1 MLIDF
6 QNLRVCLRRLHS
18 TFLPIVL
25 WAGVTLTVFPA
36 LGQGSLPERPDPAA
50 IAAHV
55 REALARDRVPGASVA
70 VIWENEVLLLDGF
83 GMDGDDQP
91 VTPRTGFRLGSMSKA
106 FTALAVMRAVE
117 GGVLSLDATVQ
128 SVLTDFT
135 LADPGAAAQI
145 TLRQLLAHT
154 SGIPRIAPRGAVD
167 APLAAH
173 VAALARA
180 KPAARP
186 GERHIYASPNYLVA
200 ARMLEVAEGRPFADI
215 LQSTVL
221 APLGLADTLVTAADG
236 HLAPGHRYWF
246 GFPFPA
252 DLPEGPGRLA
262 TASLI
267 SSAADLARFLRF
279 QLGDGAWE
287 NDRLLSASAMEEMH
301 RGTAQGDGFR
311 YAMGWREGQIGGM
324 RALHHGGILPD
335 FRGKMV
341 LLPEIGGAVVV
352 LTNASTMMP
361 LPAVPT
367 SHRLA
372 DEVAAHLAGEP
383 LASPTFPFGD
393 VILAVWAG
401 LGLLLAGQVATL
413 LRRRRAVARP
423 VVHLARAAI
432 DLGAAAA
439 LLFALPVLTGL
450 SWRELWTGGP
460 DMLIWTAAMALIAA
474 AAGLDGLRHGIG
486 HSSWAQKSVS
496 T

>member
-1 MLIDF
+1 MLIDV

-55 REALARDRVPGASVA
+55 RAALARDRVPGASVA

-154 SGIPRIAPRGAVD
+154 SGIPRTAPRGAVD

-186 GERHIYASPNYLVA
+186 GERRIYASPNYLVA

-221 APLGLADTLVTAADG
+221 APLGLNDTLVTAADG

-252 DLPEGPGRLA
+252 DLPEEPGRLG

-267 SSAADLARFLRF
+267 SSAADMARFLRF
-279 QLGDGAWE
+279 QLGEGSWE
-287 NDRLLSASAMEEMH
+287 GQRLLSPVAMTEMH
-301 RGTAQGDGFR
+301 RGTALGDGFR
-311 YAMGWREGQIGGM
+311 YAMGWREGRIGPAH
-324 RALHHGGILPD
+324 ALHHGGILPD
-335 FRGKMV
+335 FRGKMI
-341 LLPEIGGAVVV
+341 LLPDLGAAVVV
-352 LTNASTMMP
+352 LTNASTLMP
-361 LPAVPT
+361 LPAQPT
-367 SHRLA
+367 SHLLA
-372 DEVAAHLAGEP
+372 DEIAAYLTGEP
-383 LASPTFPFGD
+383 LTSGTLSFGT
-393 VILAVWAG
+393 VVLAVWVG
-401 LGLLLAGQVATL
+401 LALLLASQVRSLRSRPSETIGA
-413 LRRRRAVARP
+413 RRRLSGPIFDLAVAAGLVAGP
-423 VVHLARAAI
+423 P
-432 DLGAAAA
+432 
-439 LLFALPVLTGL
+439 LLIGL
-450 SWRELWTGGP
+450 SWPDLWTGSP
-460 DMLIWTAAMALIAA
+460 DLVIWT
-474 AAGLDGLRHGIG
+474 GLMVCLVSGSGVLELWRFFSRRRND
-486 HSSWAQKSVS
+486 QKSVS
-496 T
+496 K